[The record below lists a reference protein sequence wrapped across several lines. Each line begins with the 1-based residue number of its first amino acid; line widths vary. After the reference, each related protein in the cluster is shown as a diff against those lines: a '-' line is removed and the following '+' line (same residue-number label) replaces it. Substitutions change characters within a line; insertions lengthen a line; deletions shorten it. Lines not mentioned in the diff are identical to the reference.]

1 MAQDGQIQH
10 EITLSAEPIFQI
22 GGFTA
27 TNSWLNSII
36 AVFILVILFV
46 AVGRKASLIP
56 KGLQNAFEVIL
67 ETALN
72 FTDTVT
78 NNRKISE
85 KLLPIVM
92 TLFLFILVNN
102 WLGILP
108 GIGTVGFIEGA
119 KAGEQV
125 FVPFFRGGTA
135 DLNTTLALALF
146 AIIFTHF
153 LGVFTIGFW
162 KHINKYLNFKAL
174 IDMFKKFKEDKTV
187 VFVNP
192 IKFFVGVLE
201 ILSEGAKVASLSL
214 RLFGNIF
221 AGEVLLASMMAIFAY
236 VLPVPFMF
244 LEVLVGIIQA
254 LIFSILVLVFMSMS
268 MSAEEH

>member
-1 MAQDGQIQH
+1 MAHEEIQH
-10 EITLSAEPIFQI
+10 EITLSAEPIFKI
-22 GGFTA
+22 GGFNI
-27 TNSWLNSII
+27 TNSWLNSIV
-36 AVFILVILFV
+36 AVFVLVIFFV
-46 AVGRKASLIP
+46 AVGRKAKLIP
-56 KGLQNAFEVIL
+56 KGLQNAFEIIL
-67 ETALN
+67 EITLN
-72 FTDTVT
+72 FTDTIT
-78 NNRKISE
+78 NSRKISE
-85 KLLPIVM
+85 KLLPFAL

-108 GIGTVGFIEGA
+108 GIGTIGFIENA
-119 KAGEQV
+119 NNGEQA

-162 KHINKYLNFKAL
+162 KHINKYLNFQGL
-174 IDMFKKFKEDKTV
+174 IDIFKNFKKDKTV
-187 VFVNP
+187 IFVNP
-192 IKFFVGVLE
+192 IKFFVGLLE

-236 VLPVPFMF
+236 VLPVPFIF
-244 LEVLVGIIQA
+244 LEIMVGIIQA
-254 LIFSILVLVFMSMS
+254 MIFSILALVFMSMS